1 MSVFS
6 YALYLP
12 KQFGMEISSR
22 MLSKAVEGK
31 FIEGSM
37 LGEVMVQIWRFCIN
51 NLHMILFCNA
61 VLTNLEPSGV
71 FYFILK
77 FVSGL
82 KMNLGKSESH
92 MWMMW

>member
-37 LGEVMVQIWRFCIN
+37 LGEVMVKYGDFSLIIC
-51 NLHMILFCNA
+51 
-61 VLTNLEPSGV
+61 T
-71 FYFILK
+71 
-77 FVSGL
+77 
-82 KMNLGKSESH
+82 
-92 MWMMW
+92 